1 MMVRFHHKVIKYL
14 SYNRVSPKL
23 HSIRYLHL
31 VVDSQKIT
39 VSNKI
44 KSTHNGNRWVLEL
57 LSSGYSTNTSIL
69 CLVCGKTL
77 WRCWLMASEITKIG
91 GIKLKGG
98 VSIGDFL
105 SDSDKA
111 TLGVANRNLK
121 KANRVVRET
130 SRLQS
135 ELKSIEDAMRDEVRK

>member
-39 VSNKI
+39 VSNKT

-57 LSSGYSTNTSIL
+57 LSSGYSTSTSIL
-69 CLVCGKTL
+69 CLICGKTL

-105 SDSDKA
+105 SGSDKA

-121 KANRVVRET
+121 RANRAVRET

-135 ELKSIEDAMRDEVRK
+135 ELKSIEDEMKDKVRK

>member
-1 MMVRFHHKVIKYL
+1 MVQFHYKIIKY
-14 SYNRVSPKL
+14 SSNQRVTPKL
-23 HSIRYLHL
+23 FSIEYLHL
-31 VVDSQKIT
+31 VVNLQKIT

-44 KSTHNGNRWVLEL
+44 KSTHIGNRWVLEL
-57 LSSGYSTNTSIL
+57 LSSGYSTNTSVL
-69 CLVCGKTL
+69 YLVCGKTF
-77 WRCWLMASEITKIG
+77 WRCFTMVSEITKIG

-111 TLGVANRNLK
+111 TLGVANRNLRS
-121 KANRVVRET
+121 ANRVVRET

-135 ELKSIEDAMRDEVRK
+135 ELKSIEDAIRDEVRK